1 MMDCAHVEELLS
13 RERAGRTEGAGDG
26 AVAGPGAGWSEVDAH
41 LAGCASCRHVAE
53 VIRTFSE
60 ALDRKLPRYA
70 APAELR
76 RRVEQRLGLAGAGPV
91 AGAGSGVPAAAEAR
105 AEAPRADGVTV
116 PDLVADRSVGARP
129 GRPRTGLLGRGPA
142 ARAAVVATAWGV
154 GAAALVLV
162 VAWAG
167 TRMRGHDFGSADV
180 ITEAVN
186 DHLRIVSST
195 HPVEIEGGGIHQVRP
210 WFTGRL
216 EFAPPVSFSGD
227 ADFPLLGGSVGYFHD
242 RKAAVFSFR
251 RRLHTITL
259 LVLPTEG
266 LEWPDGRSTSVG
278 RLSVVARTSRGF
290 SLLFWKDRGFG
301 YVLVSDVSGAE
312 LERLAPRLVEGD

>member
-1 MMDCAHVEELLS
+1 MDCAHVEELLS
-13 RERAGRTEGAGDG
+13 RERAGQTEPAGGA
-26 AVAGPGAGWSEVDAH
+26 WSEVDAH

-70 APAELR
+70 APVDLR

-91 AGAGSGVPAAAEAR
+91 AGAGSVVPAAAEAR
-105 AEAPRADGVTV
+105 AEARPLGVV
-116 PDLVADRSVGARP
+116 MSDVHVDAGRSAGARP
-129 GRPRTGLLGRGPA
+129 GRRRTGMLGRGPA
-142 ARAAVVATAWGV
+142 ASAAVVATACGV

-162 VAWAG
+162 GAWG
-167 TRMRGHDFGSADV
+167 GMRMRGHELGSTEV

-266 LEWPDGRSTSVG
+266 LDWPDGRSTSVG

>member
-1 MMDCAHVEELLS
+1 MDCADVEELLS
-13 RERAGRTEGAGDG
+13 RERAGRTESPGGA
-26 AVAGPGAGWSEVDAH
+26 WSEVDAH

-70 APAELR
+70 ASAELR
-76 RRVEQRLGLAGAGPV
+76 RRMEEQLGLAGAAGPV
-91 AGAGSGVPAAAEAR
+91 AGAGSGVPAAAAEAR
-105 AEAPRADGVTV
+105 GEAPRADRVTV
-116 PDLVADRSVGARP
+116 PDLEAGRSVGPR
-129 GRPRTGLLGRGPA
+129 RTGMLGRGPA

-167 TRMRGHDFGSADV
+167 TRMRGHDLGSADV

-259 LVLPTEG
+259 LVLPPEG

-301 YVLVSDVSGAE
+301 YVLVSDVSQAE